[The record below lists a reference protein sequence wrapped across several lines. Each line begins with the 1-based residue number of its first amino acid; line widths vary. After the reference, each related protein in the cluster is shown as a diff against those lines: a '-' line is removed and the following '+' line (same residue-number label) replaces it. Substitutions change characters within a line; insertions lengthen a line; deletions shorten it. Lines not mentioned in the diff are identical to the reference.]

1 MAYYYFNYWVNRSG
15 RRNTQILLPKKA
27 NLNDKNLLKII
38 KEYTSNRPGIKKVIG
53 VFFNLFRW
61 VPIIPHFFT
70 KIFKQII
77 RNLYTLPYPYLQVS

>member
-53 VFFNLFRW
+53 VFSISLGGCQSS
-61 VPIIPHFFT
+61 PIFSR
-70 KIFKQII
+70 KSLN
-77 RNLYTLPYPYLQVS
+77 R